1 MNEGHGPVEILLVE
15 DNATDAELCIRA
27 LKKHHLTNSLY
38 WVGDGA
44 EALDFLFA
52 RGSFSSRDKFHPPKV
67 VLLDLRLPKV
77 EGLEVLRQIRADE
90 GLKTL
95 PVVILSSSKEDRDVA
110 EGYRLGVNSYVSKP
124 VEFDAF
130 AEAVAQLGLYWL
142 LVNKPPL

>member
-1 MNEGHGPVEILLVE
+1 MNEASGPVEILLVE
-15 DNATDAELCIRA
+15 DNPTDAELCIRA
-27 LKKHHLTNSLY
+27 LKKHHLANSLV
-38 WVGDGA
+38 WVKDGA

-52 RGSFSSRDKFHPPKV
+52 RGSFSDRQKTHPPKV

-77 EGLEVLRQIRADE
+77 DGLEVLRQMRADD

-110 EGYRLGVNSYVSKP
+110 EGYRLGANSYVSKP

-130 AEAVAQLGLYWL
+130 VGAVTQLGLYWL